1 LPDCHEPHT
10 ARGYCHRHYRAFLRA
25 GAEKIEIERRYGL
38 TDEERF
44 WSYVEKKQGC
54 WEWTGYKNEKGY
66 GVINLRGERAL
77 AHRFAWQ
84 LDEPIP
90 PGMSILHRCDNP
102 ACVRRKH
109 LFLGTRADNNADM
122 DAKGRRRAPDMH
134 GTKNHRAQLTEDDVR
149 AIRASPERGP
159 VLAARYGVANAHIW
173 AIRRRTFWKHIE

>member
-1 LPDCHEPHT
+1 MLPDCHEPHT

-84 LDEPIP
+84 LDELI
-90 PGMSILHRCDNP
+90 PGMSILHHCDNP

-109 LFLGTRADNNADM
+109 SLEPAPTTTRIWTPKAA
-122 DAKGRRRAPDMH
+122 
-134 GTKNHRAQLTEDDVR
+134 V
-149 AIRASPERGP
+149 ERQTCT
-159 VLAARYGVANAHIW
+159 A
-173 AIRRRTFWKHIE
+173 RRTIEHN